1 MNRTEELLSIGLMRI
16 SDIAKKIIKDEDTIR
31 YRIKKLGI
39 IPFEKWWYNEYQFD
53 LIRNFETVKREL

>member
-16 SDIAKKIIKDEDTIR
+16 DHIAKKIDRHKDTIR

-39 IPFEKWWYNEYQFD
+39 IPFEKYWYDEYQVN
-53 LIRNFETVKREL
+53 LIINFETVKREL

>member
-39 IPFEKWWYNEYQFD
+39 IPFEKYWYDEYQVN
-53 LIRNFETVKREL
+53 LIINFETVKREL